1 MNENEKNQPTVI
13 MQTPPGAVAQIGLSA
28 RDTIGALS
36 TQPILLVI
44 VILNMMMIGTG
55 GWFFLKQ
62 EEYRHEERIEL
73 VKLLMRCDFQ
83 PVYAG
88 PGPDHK

>member
-1 MNENEKNQPTVI
+1 MNEPERPLPPVI

-44 VILNMMMIGTG
+44 VLLNMMMIGTG

-62 EEYRHEERIEL
+62 EEYRHEARIEL
-73 VKLLMRCDFQ
+73 VKLLMRCDFTNSY
-83 PVYAG
+83 PRPG
-88 PGPDHK
+88 PGPE

>member
-1 MNENEKNQPTVI
+1 
-13 MQTPPGAVAQIGLSA
+13 MQTPAGAIAQIGMSA
-28 RDTIGALS
+28 RETIGALS

-44 VILNMMMIGTG
+44 VLLNMLMIGTA

-88 PGPDHK
+88 PGPGRDGQ

>member
-1 MNENEKNQPTVI
+1 
-13 MQTPPGAVAQIGLSA
+13 MQAPPGAVAQIGLSA
-28 RDTIGALS
+28 REAIGVLGA
-36 TQPILLVI
+36 QPILLVI
-44 VILNMMMIGTG
+44 VLLNVMMIGTG

-83 PVYAG
+83 PVYAAPPTHG
-88 PGPDHK
+88 GQ